1 MEDVSLS
8 IVLRLHNYPPPFF
21 IGFSLNL
28 EKELFLNIHDDV
40 FAAPVVLSPLCM
52 YKKNSCE
59 LIE

>member
-28 EKELFLNIHDDV
+28 EKELLLNVHDDV
-40 FAAPVVLSPLCM
+40 FAASVALSPLWM
-52 YKKNSCE
+52 YKRNPCDLME
-59 LIE
+59 